1 MPMAGIQKTFLYNAR
16 GDGFSAQVTRPVQ
29 QTIEVQAGLSL
40 PTAGGHGCSRVEN
53 YKYSEIFSFD
63 AAYSQVAG
71 SQNLANGNYTTL
83 VAATV
88 EGLNILDMVTADKIV
103 ARLSSEHPADGSQPS
118 IIPLGSTFENLR
130 IAGCPVQVN
139 LDIDL
144 FTRLGTFDS
153 FKNEYQTNKQFR
165 ETMQQRYFWG
175 PPKSD
180 IPEFLRARYNWFPG
194 DAFPE
199 SKGIVL
205 CSLVKGIQT
214 TCPEI
219 KSYGNII
226 VLPQFGTIYLS
237 DFYLEN
243 SSRRLTMLRVEMG
256 SPVCGTASAAD
267 VEGNGVLFP

>member
-1 MPMAGIQKTFLYNAR
+1 MDKIQRTFLYNAR

-29 QTIEVQAGLSL
+29 QTIEVQAGVSL

-53 YKYSEIFSFD
+53 FRYSEILSFD

-71 SQNLANGNYTTL
+71 SQNMANGNYTTL

-130 IAGCPVQVN
+130 IAGCPVKVD

-144 FTRLGTFDS
+144 FTRLGTFGS
-153 FKNEYQTNKQFR
+153 FRTEYDKNKQFR

-175 PPKSD
+175 PPKSGV
-180 IPEFLRARYNWFPG
+180 PGFLLERYKWFPG

-219 KSYGNII
+219 TSYGNII

-237 DFYLEN
+237 EFYLQD

-256 SPVCGTASAAD
+256 SPICGTVSAGD
-267 VEGNGVLFP
+267 IEGNGVLFP